1 MVTVIIQARMGA
13 TRLPG
18 KMMKDLLGKPV
29 IAHVVDRV
37 RLCKNVDNIWIATT
51 ENDLDDVLYN
61 WAKDNSVN
69 CYRGSEKDVLDRYY
83 RAAKK
88 ANTDT
93 IVRITGDCPLHDP
106 ETIDRVISEFTSES
120 DYVSNIHPPTFPDG
134 LDVEVFSFSS
144 LEKAWQEAKL
154 ASERE
159 HVTPYIWKNPHIFR
173 MKNVENDEDLSQYR
187 ITLDTKEDLLLI
199 KTILEYIDKT
209 SILRYNMATVVDI
222 LKNDNDMLLINS
234 KFERNEGYVDSVRD
248 DKVYHD

>member
-51 ENDLDDVLYN
+51 ESDSDDVLYN
-61 WAKDNSVN
+61 WAKDNSIN

-88 ANTDT
+88 ANADI

-106 ETIDRVISEFTSES
+106 DVIDRVISEFTSES

-144 LEKAWQEAKL
+144 LEKAWQEATL

-199 KTILEYIDKT
+199 KNILEHIDKT
-209 SILRYNMATVVDI
+209 SILRYNMGTIMDV
-222 LKNDNDMLLINS
+222 LKTNKDALIINS
-234 KFERNEGYVDSVRD
+234 KFARNEGYLKSVGD
-248 DKVYHD
+248 DGAV